1 MRNWFTFN
9 GKSSKDFGV
18 YISGLNTF
26 GAPERDVDTISISGR
41 NGDLTLDNG
50 RYKNIDISYPAF
62 IFDRF
67 DNNIEGLRNFLLSQK
82 GYQRLEDT
90 YHPDEYRMARY
101 KGGFSAKVIDEL
113 YAGEFDLTFDC
124 YPQRYLKSGEQVIT
138 ITTDSSIYNEY
149 MQIAKPLIRAYGTG
163 TFTIGDIG
171 VQITT
176 ADDYTDI
183 DCELQE
189 AYKDDLTTNCNA
201 NIVLLNGDFPS
212 LTSGDNEITL
222 DGITQLEIKPRWWIL

>member
-26 GAPERDVDTISISGR
+26 GAPERDISTISISGR

-90 YHPDEYRMARY
+90 YHPNEYRMARY

-163 TFTIGDIG
+163 TFTIGDIS

-222 DGITQLEIKPRWWIL
+222 DGITQLEIEPRWWIL

>member
-26 GAPERDVDTISISGR
+26 GAPERDISTISISGR

-90 YHPDEYRMARY
+90 YHPNEYRMARY
-101 KGGFSAKVIDEL
+101 KGGFLAKVIDEL

-163 TFTIGDIG
+163 TFTIGDIS

-189 AYKDDLTTNCNA
+189 AYKDDLMTNCNA
-201 NIVLLNGDFPS
+201 NIVLLNGAFPS

-222 DGITQLEIKPRWWIL
+222 DGITQLDIEPRWWIL

>member
-26 GAPERDVDTISISGR
+26 GAPERDVETISISGR

-113 YAGEFDLTFDC
+113 YAGEFDLTFNC

-138 ITTDSSIYNEY
+138 ITTDNSIYNEY
-149 MQIAKPLIRAYGTG
+149 MQVAKPLIRAYGTG
-163 TFTIGDIG
+163 TFTIGDIS

-222 DGITQLEIKPRWWIL
+222 DGITQLEIEPRWWIL